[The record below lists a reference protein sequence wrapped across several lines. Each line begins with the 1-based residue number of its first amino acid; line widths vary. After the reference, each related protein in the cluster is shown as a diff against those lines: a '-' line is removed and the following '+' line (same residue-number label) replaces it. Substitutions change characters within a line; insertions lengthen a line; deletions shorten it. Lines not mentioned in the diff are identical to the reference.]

1 MKRHFLLLLFA
12 LVALVSLV
20 AGLVSSFATKR
31 SMEKLIM
38 ERAANRLSIIVWGF
52 NAASTDVDLYS
63 YIEFDYEVLTVSKNG
78 FPVFQYG
85 TAVINPSNTGL
96 RHIDRKSGGYD
107 FSLTIMFDAELTKY
121 LGPVRAAIG
130 LSAAIYTALFAI
142 FGWIFIGIV
151 ANPVSRLADAM
162 VKITSRN
169 LRVRIPLPRRDDEIR
184 QLIGTFN
191 AMMDDIAE
199 TYERQVQFVEDIS
212 HDIATPVQIMEGYR
226 QLIERHGEDPKL
238 VAEFLE
244 ASKVQLARLR
254 DMTSS
259 LSVALAQE
267 RRRRV
272 ERAEA
277 SAITERN
284 VVYYRELHPD
294 LVFEARIAP
303 GVNLPVAPEDLERI
317 EHILI
322 DNAVKYGRGG
332 GKIEI
337 TLEPEEFTVRD
348 HGMGIPEEE
357 TKVIFERYHRA
368 PEACRKGEGSGIGLA
383 ILRRFS
389 EEYGFKISLETKLDE
404 GSAFTL
410 RFQDPNSRR

>member
-1 MKRHFLLLLFA
+1 MKRHFLLLLLA

-52 NAASTDVDLYS
+52 NATSSNVDLYS

-78 FPVFQYG
+78 FPVLQYG
-85 TAVINPSNTGL
+85 TAVINPSDTGL
-96 RHIDRKSGGYD
+96 RRIDRKSGSYD
-107 FSLTIMFDAELTKY
+107 FSLTIKFDAEIAKY
-121 LGPVRAAIG
+121 LGPVRVAIN

-169 LRVRIPLPRRDDEIR
+169 LRVRIPLPRRNDEIR

-212 HDIATPVQIMEGYR
+212 HDIVTPVQILEGYR

-238 VAEFLE
+238 VAEFLK

-259 LSVALAQE
+259 LNVALAQE

-303 GVNLPVAPEDLERI
+303 EVNLPVAPEDLERI

-332 GKIEI
+332 EKIEI
-337 TLEPEEFTVRD
+337 ILKPEEFTVRD
-348 HGMGIPEEE
+348 HGIGIPEKE
-357 TKVIFERYHRA
+357 TKAIFERYYRTS
-368 PEACRKGEGSGIGLA
+368 EACRKGEGSGIGLA

-389 EEYGFKISLETKLDE
+389 EEYGFKISLATKLGE